1 MISVEAARK
10 IILAEIRTMG
20 SEKCLLSQTLGRT
33 LAEEIISP
41 LNQPPWDTSAMDG
54 YAVRKADIPE
64 ASPSDPRKLKVI
76 EKIPAGR
83 LPEKKLGRG
92 EAAKI
97 MTGAP
102 LPEGA
107 DAVVRVEETEEA
119 GEEVSIFTVPE
130 DGEFIRRKGE
140 ALRAGDSILKKG
152 IQIRPAEIA
161 MMASVG
167 KSVVSVFQQPRVA
180 ILSTGDELADL
191 DEARGAEKIF
201 NSNGY
206 GLAAQV
212 ADAGGVPINLGIAR
226 DTHADLIEKLKG
238 GLHADM
244 ILASGGVSMGDYDFV
259 IEVLK
264 ELGAEMKFWK
274 VSMKPGRPLA
284 FGVISGRPV
293 FGLPGN
299 PVSSMVSFEQ
309 FVRPAILLASGRNEI
324 CRPTMKAVLKEEI
337 RKRPGRRLFLRA
349 VVSIQ
354 GDDVSVRMAGDQDSA
369 VLMSLV
375 KANAFMILPA
385 EGDLVKSGE
394 KVCVQLLSDPV
405 IEGGRGQ

>member
-1 MISVEAARK
+1 MITVEAARK
-10 IILAEIRTMG
+10 IILAEIRVMG
-20 SEKCLLSQTLGRT
+20 REKCLLSQTLGRT
-33 LAEEIISP
+33 LAEELVSP
-41 LNQPPWDTSAMDG
+41 LNHPPWDTSAMDG
-54 YAVRKADIPE
+54 YAVRKTDIPK
-64 ASPSDPRKLKVI
+64 ASPSEPRTLKVI
-76 EKIPAGR
+76 ETIPAGR
-83 LPEKKLGRG
+83 LPEKELGPG
-92 EAAKI
+92 EVAKI

-107 DAVVRVEETEEA
+107 DAIVRVEDTEGA
-119 GEEVSIFTVPE
+119 GEEVSIFVVPE

-140 ALRAGDSILKKG
+140 AVRVGDAILKRG

-167 KSVVSVFQQPRVA
+167 KSVVPVFQKPRVA

-191 DEARGAEKIF
+191 DEVRGPEKIL

-212 ADAGGVPINLGIAR
+212 SDAGGVPISLGIAK
-226 DTHADLIEKLKG
+226 DTHADLIEKLKE
-238 GLHADM
+238 GLHADI

-284 FGVISGRPV
+284 FGVISGKPV

-349 VVSIQ
+349 VVSSR
-354 GDDVSVRMAGDQDSA
+354 GGELSVCLAGDQDSA

-375 KANAFMILPA
+375 KANAFMILPE

-394 KVCVQLLSDPV
+394 EVTVQFLSD
-405 IEGGRGQ
+405 IHMDDSAE

>member
-1 MISVEAARK
+1 VGDG
-10 IILAEIRTMG
+10 IL
-20 SEKCLLSQTLGRT
+20 
-33 LAEEIISP
+33 
-41 LNQPPWDTSAMDG
+41 N
-54 YAVRKADIPE
+54 
-64 ASPSDPRKLKVI
+64 
-76 EKIPAGR
+76 
-83 LPEKKLGRG
+83 
-92 EAAKI
+92 
-97 MTGAP
+97 
-102 LPEGA
+102 
-107 DAVVRVEETEEA
+107 
-119 GEEVSIFTVPE
+119 
-130 DGEFIRRKGE
+130 
-140 ALRAGDSILKKG
+140 KG
-152 IQIRPAEIA
+152 ILIRPAEIA

-167 KSVVSVFQQPRVA
+167 KSVISVFQQPRVA

-191 DEARGAEKIF
+191 DEVRGPEKIL

-212 ADAGGVPINLGIAR
+212 SDAGGIPISLGIAK
-226 DTHADLIEKLKG
+226 DTHADLMKKLKE
-238 GLHADM
+238 GLHADI

-284 FGVISGRPV
+284 FGVISGKPV

-324 CRPTMKAVLKEEI
+324 CRPTMKAILKEEI

-349 VVSIQ
+349 VVSSR
-354 GDDVSVRMAGDQDSA
+354 GGELSVCLAGDQDSG

-375 KANAFMILPA
+375 KANAFIILPE

-394 KVCVQLLSDPV
+394 EVTVQLLSDIHMDNSP
-405 IEGGRGQ
+405 E

>member
-1 MISVEAARK
+1 MITVEAARK
-10 IILAEIRTMG
+10 IILAEIQTMG
-20 SEKCLLSQTLGRT
+20 REKCLLSNTLGRT
-33 LAEEIISP
+33 LAEDLVSP
-41 LNQPPWDTSAMDG
+41 LNHPPWDTSAMDG
-54 YAVRKADIPE
+54 YAVRMVDIPK
-64 ASPSDPRKLKVI
+64 ASPSEPRTLKVI
-76 EKIPAGR
+76 ETIPAGR

-92 EAAKI
+92 EVAKI

-107 DAVVRVEETEEA
+107 DAIVRVEDTEGD

-130 DGEFIRRKGE
+130 AGEFIRRKGE
-140 ALRAGDSILKKG
+140 AVRVGDSILQKG

-167 KSVVSVFQQPRVA
+167 RSVISVFQRPRVA

-191 DEARGAEKIF
+191 DEVRGPEKIL

-206 GLAAQV
+206 GLSAQV
-212 ADAGGVPINLGIAR
+212 SDAGGIPISLGIAK
-226 DTHADLIEKLKG
+226 DTHADLIEKLKE
-238 GLHADM
+238 GLHADI

-284 FGVISGRPV
+284 FGVISGKPV

-309 FVRPAILLASGRNEI
+309 FVRPTILLASGRNEI
-324 CRPTMKAVLKEEI
+324 CRPTMKAVLKEDI
-337 RKRPGRRLFLRA
+337 RKHPGRRLFLRA
-349 VVSIQ
+349 VVSSHR
-354 GDDVSVRMAGDQDSA
+354 GEVSVRLAGDQDSA

-375 KANAFMILPA
+375 KANAFLILPE

-394 KVCVQLLSDPV
+394 DVTVQLLSD
-405 IEGGRGQ
+405 IHMDDSAE